1 MNPEQLKADEVLSD
15 LSTLVKSG
23 QVSREQVL
31 SIVGE
36 KPAQSSSVK
45 QTPAQRINLQRIMY
59 YIGGFIVLLGIVI
72 FIAQFWDS
80 MSQVSRTA
88 VALVSALSAYSLG
101 YYFFANTPSKDFGH
115 AFFVIS
121 AALFPLG
128 VGTALDTLGVSAT
141 TPEGASVNAALL
153 FIIFFAS
160 YWSLKAAIFLP
171 FSIIAASTFYFTFT
185 LFLFK
190 TVQPI
195 PHFSEYQILA
205 LGVAYLSIGYYFSIT
220 KQGFMTG
227 LLYFFGLLMVL
238 GTAMI
243 LQGFSPKINV
253 FWQLIYPFL
262 LVATFWASI
271 KLQDRLFL
279 IIATL
284 FTFGQI
290 LKFTSEYFSKSIGW
304 PISLIV
310 SGLVIMGIGYM
321 SFELNKRYLRVKPS
335 P

>member
-1 MNPEQLKADEVLSD
+1 MSPEQVDPNKVLSD
-15 LSTLVKSG
+15 LSNLVKNG
-23 QVSREQVL
+23 RVSREQVL
-31 SIVGE
+31 NVLGE
-36 KPAQSSSVK
+36 KPIQSPPPK
-45 QTPAQRINLQRIMY
+45 QAPVGRINLQRIMY

-80 MSQVSRTA
+80 MTQVGRTA
-88 VALVSALSAYSLG
+88 IALSSALSAYALG

-128 VGTALDTLGVSAT
+128 VGTALDTIGVPAT
-141 TPEGASVNAALL
+141 TPEGASINAAML

-190 TVQPI
+190 NVQPI
-195 PHFSEYQILA
+195 QHFSEYQILT
-205 LGVAYLSIGYYFSIT
+205 LGLAYLSIGYYFSIT
-220 KQGFMTG
+220 KRGFMTG
-227 LLYFFGLLMVL
+227 LLYFSGLLMVL

-243 LQGFSPKINV
+243 LQGFSPRINV

-262 LVATFWASI
+262 LIATFWASI

-279 IIATL
+279 IMATL

-304 PISLIV
+304 PISLII

-321 SFELNKRYLRVKPS
+321 SFELNKRYLRIKPS